1 MATQDTQNSDLLDI
15 YQTLCSQQDDL
26 SAEIQKPTT
35 TQAQAQTISTE
46 IQEIAHR
53 IILVQN
59 LLFTENSTKLSALVP
74 KITAAST
81 DLATAIGQIQNV
93 NNFLATVSS
102 FLSDVDDAIDLA
114 KALAAAA

>member
-1 MATQDTQNSDLLDI
+1 MATQDTQNSDLVGI
-15 YQTLCSQQDDL
+15 YQTLCDQQDDL
-26 SAEIQKPTT
+26 SAEIQKPAT
-35 TQAQAQTISTE
+35 TQAQAQAISTE

-59 LLFTENSTKLSALVP
+59 LLFTEDSGKLSALVP
-74 KITAAST
+74 VITAAST
-81 DLATAIGQIQNV
+81 DLTTAIGQIQNV

-114 KALAAAA
+114 KTIAAAA